1 MKSHKPGLLQKK
13 KNHTGKE
20 TTHLSSVCT
29 DLKAGATAKLQT
41 QITETAQV
49 EKTTQSES
57 YNLGIRRFRR

>member
-20 TTHLSSVCT
+20 TTHLCSVCT
-29 DLKAGATAKLQT
+29 GLKAEATAKLLT
-41 QITETAQV
+41 QITETAQA